1 MTMVAPSD
9 DVAAVAPAWND
20 TPFGR
25 FLEDFCANRG
35 ALAGL
40 AVFVAMIVLALLAPW
55 ISPQNPYDLAQLNI
69 LDSLQPPGTAG
80 LDGIYYWLGTDDQGR
95 DLLSAILYGI
105 RISISVGTVSALV
118 ALVLGTV
125 IGITAAYFGG
135 WVDAMIM
142 RIVDIQLS
150 FPAILVA
157 VILLALFG
165 RGTDK
170 VIIALVV
177 VQWTLYARVVR
188 SAALVEREKDYIQA
202 ARCLALGRWRIMTR
216 HLLPNCL
223 PPLIVVSTV
232 ELAYAIVLEAT
243 LSFLGVGLPITEP
256 SLGLLISNGYQ
267 FMLSGKYWVSFIP
280 GFALLTI
287 IFSINLVADHL
298 RDILDPR
305 QDK

>member
-1 MTMVAPSD
+1 MTATVEFESD
-9 DVAAVAPAWND
+9 GAGWAPAD
-20 TPFGR
+20 DSPYRR
-25 FLEDFCANRG
+25 FAQDFCANWVAVAG
-35 ALAGL
+35 LIVFSLMVALAL
-40 AVFVAMIVLALLAPW
+40 AAPW
-55 ISPQNPYDLAQLNI
+55 LSPQNPYDLAQLNI
-69 LDSLQPPGTAG
+69 LDSLQTPGAVG
-80 LDGIYYWLGTDDQGR
+80 LDGHRYWLGTDDQGR

-105 RISISVGTVSALV
+105 RISIEVGAVSALV
-118 ALVLGTV
+118 ALVLGTMV
-125 IGITAAYFGG
+125 GIVSAYFGG
-135 WVDAMIM
+135 WVDALFM

-188 SAALVEREKDYIQA
+188 SAALVEKQKEYIEA
-202 ARCLALGRWRIMTR
+202 AECLALGRWRIIFH

-223 PPLIVVSTV
+223 PPLIVVATV

-243 LSFLGVGLPITEP
+243 LSFLGIGLPITEP

-267 FMLSGKYWVSFIP
+267 YMLSGNYWVSFFP
-280 GFALLTI
+280 GFALLAI

-305 QDK
+305 REK